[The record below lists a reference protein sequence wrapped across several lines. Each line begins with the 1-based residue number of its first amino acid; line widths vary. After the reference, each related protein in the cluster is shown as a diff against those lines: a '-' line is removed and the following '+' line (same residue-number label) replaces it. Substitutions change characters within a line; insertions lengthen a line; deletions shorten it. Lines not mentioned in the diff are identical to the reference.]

1 MTTHSSEYTPSQ
13 PRPIHAILAVT
24 TIDGAPATLVLEHD
38 EVGHSMAAT
47 PSPAGFGQLMAIAP
61 DSLPRLKGTVKHIH
75 NAVEKMLSH
84 TDTVSSPG
92 VEESPPVAIHVL
104 TEQEAN
110 LVRLLRT
117 CHAHRTASKD
127 DLDDFLR
134 ADALARLVV
143 ELLDGYTVEFI
154 QAVFTEATEIIQK
167 TTVFSTATLAY
178 QEHREQV
185 DLFHSQWLDHK
196 SAAKG

>member
-1 MTTHSSEYTPSQ
+1 
-13 PRPIHAILAVT
+13 
-24 TIDGAPATLVLEHD
+24 
-38 EVGHSMAAT
+38 MAAT

-134 ADALARLVV
+134 AALARLVV

-154 QAVFTEATEIIQK
+154 QAVSTEIIEK
-167 TTVFSTATLAY
+167 TTVFSTAARAY

-185 DLFHSQWLDHK
+185 DQFHSHFVSPK
-196 SAAKG
+196 ASAHG

>member
-1 MTTHSSEYTPSQ
+1 MTT
-13 PRPIHAILAVT
+13 
-24 TIDGAPATLVLEHD
+24 
-38 EVGHSMAAT
+38 
-47 PSPAGFGQLMAIAP
+47 
-61 DSLPRLKGTVKHIH
+61 
-75 NAVEKMLSH
+75 
-84 TDTVSSPG
+84 SSPSEASTAG
-92 VEESPPVAIHVL
+92 AETLTL
-104 TEQEAN
+104 TEKEAH

-167 TTVFSTATLAY
+167 TTVFSTAARAY

-185 DLFHSQWLDHK
+185 DQFHSHFVSPK
-196 SAAKG
+196 ASAHG